1 MKRKTI
7 LTLLFLTL
15 CATLM
20 SCGAEQDTTDTTGSH
35 ADTTVVDT
43 TPTETTR
50 AQIQDNLPDKDYGGR
65 DFTILYRNEWE
76 YEFVSEEITGETIND
91 AIYNRNHTVEDRF
104 GVTLQMAGL
113 NGSWGEQSTFL
124 NAVNSAVM
132 AGDATYDLVAGYQ
145 AYMITPAMDGLLL
158 NLNDMPYMDSTAPWW
173 SEKCN
178 DSLTVQNKLYLTTG
192 DIAMTLW
199 DNMYVFFF
207 NKDLATEYNVPDL
220 YEIVQDGDWT
230 LDKLN
235 EISAMVSQDV
245 DGNGTYDAKDT
256 YGFLSTNDNH
266 IRTFVVAAETPI
278 TKLTDNGTVELCFNT
293 EKTQNLLE
301 KLIEIYYDQSCY
313 CKDNSWNE
321 PNVSEPP
328 TIFAENRALLL
339 AGYLGNA
346 SNFRDLEFD
355 FGILPYPKYDDA
367 QKEYHTTAHN
377 SVSMI
382 CFPIVL
388 ADQEMSG
395 IITEALCA
403 ESYRNVIPQF
413 YDVVLKSKEVR
424 DAQSAEM
431 IDLIRDSLMFDFGW
445 VHSVPMDSIGV
456 MLAELVRQNS
466 TNFASEYAKK
476 ETKVLAGLETINE
489 AYAAAAE

>member
-158 NLNDMPYMDSTAPWW
+158 NLNDMPYMDSTAPW
-173 SEKCN
+173 
-178 DSLTVQNKLYLTTG
+178 
-192 DIAMTLW
+192 
-199 DNMYVFFF
+199 
-207 NKDLATEYNVPDL
+207 
-220 YEIVQDGDWT
+220 
-230 LDKLN
+230 
-235 EISAMVSQDV
+235 
-245 DGNGTYDAKDT
+245 
-256 YGFLSTNDNH
+256 
-266 IRTFVVAAETPI
+266 
-278 TKLTDNGTVELCFNT
+278 
-293 EKTQNLLE
+293 
-301 KLIEIYYDQSCY
+301 
-313 CKDNSWNE
+313 
-321 PNVSEPP
+321 
-328 TIFAENRALLL
+328 
-339 AGYLGNA
+339 
-346 SNFRDLEFD
+346 
-355 FGILPYPKYDDA
+355 
-367 QKEYHTTAHN
+367 
-377 SVSMI
+377 
-382 CFPIVL
+382 
-388 ADQEMSG
+388 
-395 IITEALCA
+395 
-403 ESYRNVIPQF
+403 
-413 YDVVLKSKEVR
+413 
-424 DAQSAEM
+424 
-431 IDLIRDSLMFDFGW
+431 
-445 VHSVPMDSIGV
+445 
-456 MLAELVRQNS
+456 
-466 TNFASEYAKK
+466 
-476 ETKVLAGLETINE
+476 
-489 AYAAAAE
+489 